1 MKPTQDP
8 MRGSDVLR
16 RTLDSKLSGKALR
29 ALMERALEL
38 DPAFNES
45 YLHGEDNDRFRVG
58 GLDQQGDMV
67 LATYK
72 QGRAYRT
79 EVYFRRADRTK
90 FDALLNLLTDDA
102 KLRAKPSS
110 DEEESEV
117 LGFIRRAKR
126 LSLAGRVI
134 FAESAIESALD
145 CTFAEVDQLI
155 GFMVNL
161 DRVAE
166 HRLNG
171 TPTGMDG
178 EIEHFLI
185 DRRPNRLVQVRH
197 EGELIA
203 LENEVC
209 LIGND
214 AECHLKVHFTWLPD
228 KKAHLVGWFTESSE
242 LFS

>member
-29 ALMERALEL
+29 TLMERALQL
-38 DPAFNES
+38 DPSFNES
-45 YLHGEDNDRFRVG
+45 FLDGEHLERFRVA
-58 GLDQQGDMV
+58 GLDQQGDIV

-79 EVYFRRADRTK
+79 EVYFRRGDRAK

-102 KLRAKPSS
+102 KVRAKPSS

-117 LGFIRRAKR
+117 LSFIRRAKR
-126 LSLAGRVI
+126 LTLGGRVI

-145 CTFAEVDQLI
+145 CTFGEVDQLL
-155 GFMVNL
+155 GFLMNL
-161 DRVAE
+161 DRAAE
-166 HRLNG
+166 HRLTG
-171 TPTGMDG
+171 EPLGMDG
-178 EIEHFLI
+178 EIEHYLI
-185 DRRPNRLVQVRH
+185 DRRPKRLVQIRH
-197 EGELIA
+197 NGEVIA
-203 LENEVC
+203 LNNEVC

-214 AECHLKVHFTWLPD
+214 TDCHLKVHFTWLPD
-228 KKAHLVGWFTESSE
+228 KKAHLIGWFTESSN
-242 LFS
+242 LFT